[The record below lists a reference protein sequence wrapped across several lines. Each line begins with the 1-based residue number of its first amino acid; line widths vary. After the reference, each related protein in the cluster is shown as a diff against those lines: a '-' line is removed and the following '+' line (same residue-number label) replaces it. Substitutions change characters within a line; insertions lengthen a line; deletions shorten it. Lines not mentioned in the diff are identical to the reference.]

1 GQTHAGVG
9 AAERDVEMVR
19 AGQALIGNLPQHT
32 AHDAAQRI
40 VDESVVVKAIVHV
53 VPELSRSI
61 GLRIRR
67 VNRIGARKP
76 WRQSGGGKWEG
87 FCCPVPSRTALTSA
101 V

>member
-1 GQTHAGVG
+1 MDEPMMRT
-9 AAERDVEMVR
+9 R
-19 AGQALIGNLPQHT
+19 QALVSDLSQHAT
-32 AHDAAQRI
+32 HDAAQRI

-53 VPELSRSI
+53 VPERSRSI